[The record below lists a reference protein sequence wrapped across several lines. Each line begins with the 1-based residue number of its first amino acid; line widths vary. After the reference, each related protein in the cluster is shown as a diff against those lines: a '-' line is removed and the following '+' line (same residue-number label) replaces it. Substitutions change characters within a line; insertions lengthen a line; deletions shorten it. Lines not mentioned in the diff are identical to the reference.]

1 MIFDTHA
8 HYDDSRFDEDREAVL
23 TSLSFHNVA
32 RVVNVAA
39 DMDSVR
45 TTLAL
50 AEQYSFIYAA
60 IGVHP
65 DDVAG
70 LTDAD
75 METLRTLSKHEKA
88 VAIGECGLDYYER
101 ETPRE
106 TQMYWFRRQL
116 ALAKELDLPVVV
128 HSRDAAED
136 TYLTVCDGCH
146 AKGCLRG
153 EVRFPQGDQCLRR
166 AYG

>member
-45 TTLAL
+45 TTIAL
-50 AEQYSFIYAA
+50 AEQYPFIYAA
-60 IGVHP
+60 VGVHP

-75 METLRTLSKHEKA
+75 METLRVLSEHEKV

-101 ETPRE
+101 ETPKE
-106 TQMYWFRRQL
+106 TQIRWFRRQL
-116 ALAKELDLPVVV
+116 ALAKEVDLPMIV
-128 HSRDAAED
+128 HSRDRKS
-136 TYLTVCDGCH
+136 V
-146 AKGCLRG
+146 
-153 EVRFPQGDQCLRR
+153 V
-166 AYG
+166 